1 MRSAVVERPFGL
13 RVRDARLDGHVSS
26 IVRRFR
32 VDVERPDPYW
42 PAQLAA
48 LAAILV
54 YVTLPNK
61 LTIGPNWLVPVLE
74 VLVFVALVLTTPGE
88 EVPATRLRHR
98 LVVALIGV
106 LALANLVAL
115 GLLAHYVV
123 EGGKGG
129 RGLVE
134 AAVALWG
141 TIVLVF
147 ALVYWE
153 LHRGGPL
160 ARAHPQLT
168 EPFDFLFTQS
178 TDEGR
183 RLEPDWQPS
192 FVDYL
197 YLSLTNSTAYSPTDT
212 MPLSKRA
219 KLTMG
224 VQSVASLITIGLL
237 IARAIASL
245 SG

>member
-1 MRSAVVERPFGL
+1 
-13 RVRDARLDGHVSS
+13 VSS

-32 VDVERPDPYW
+32 VDLARPDPYW

-48 LAAILV
+48 LAAILL

-61 LTIGPNWLVPVLE
+61 LTIGPNWLVPILE
-74 VLVFVALVLTTPGE
+74 VLVFVALVLTTPGD
-88 EVPATRLRHR
+88 EVPATRLRYR
-98 LVVALIGV
+98 LAVALIGV
-106 LALANLVAL
+106 LALVNLVAL

-123 EGGKGG
+123 EGGPGG
-129 RGLVE
+129 RGLAE

-141 TIVLVF
+141 TVVLVF

-153 LHRGGPL
+153 LDRGGPL
-160 ARAHPQLT
+160 ARAHPELT
-168 EPFDFLFTQS
+168 GPFDFLFTQS

-183 RLEPDWQPS
+183 RLEPGWQPS

-245 SG
+245 SA

>member
-1 MRSAVVERPFGL
+1 
-13 RVRDARLDGHVSS
+13 VSS

-32 VDVERPDPYW
+32 LDLERPDPYW

-48 LAAILV
+48 LVAILL

-74 VLVFVALVLTTPGE
+74 ASVFVALVLTTPGE
-88 EVPATRLRHR
+88 EVPATRVRRR
-98 LVVALIGV
+98 LAVALIGV
-106 LALANLVAL
+106 LAVINLVAL
-115 GLLAHYVV
+115 GLLAHYVI

-153 LHRGGPL
+153 LDRGGPL
-160 ARAHPQLT
+160 ARSHPQLT
-168 EPFDFLFTQS
+168 QPFDFLFTQS

-183 RLEPDWQPS
+183 RLEPSWQPS

-212 MPLSKRA
+212 MPLTKRA

-245 SG
+245 SA